1 MIRLKDGTTKPVGE
15 WLKEQDPVICKPV
28 NDAWEDKQKTEDVVR
43 AYLEREIPDEK
54 PVREVVVEV
63 LPKRD
68 KVAPP
73 NEKKCRECGEVKPLS
88 EFYSNGMGG
97 TQNTCQACA
106 RERQKIYN
114 KKNKKY
120 MENKATETT
129 KKCARCGRILSL
141 ENFSKHNRAKDGL
154 FPICKTCVKENC
166 AEGRAKKRAERE
178 TAEAKP
184 TSPQPTE
191 ARPEFKLLG
200 VEAPQVERRPK
211 VEPFLAPIAHKD
223 TYKDI
228 ESGEFLQNIPDD
240 MLYIELTRRGF
251 RGAMIKVMA
260 N

>member
-15 WLKEQDPVICKPV
+15 WLIEKDPIICKPV
-28 NDAWEDKQKTEDVVR
+28 NDTGAGRLESEAVVK

-54 PVREVVVEV
+54 PEREVVVEV
-63 LPKRD
+63 LPKRG

-73 NEKKCRECGEVKPLS
+73 SEKKCRECGEVKPLS

-120 MENKATETT
+120 KENKATETT

-141 ENFSKHNRAKDGL
+141 ENFSKHNRTKDGL
-154 FPICKTCVKENC
+154 FPICKTCVKESC

-184 TSPQPTE
+184 TPPN
-191 ARPEFKLLG
+191 
-200 VEAPQVERRPK
+200 RR
-211 VEPFLAPIAHKD
+211 
-223 TYKDI
+223 
-228 ESGEFLQNIPDD
+228 
-240 MLYIELTRRGF
+240 RR
-251 RGAMIKVMA
+251 ALSS
-260 N
+260 NY